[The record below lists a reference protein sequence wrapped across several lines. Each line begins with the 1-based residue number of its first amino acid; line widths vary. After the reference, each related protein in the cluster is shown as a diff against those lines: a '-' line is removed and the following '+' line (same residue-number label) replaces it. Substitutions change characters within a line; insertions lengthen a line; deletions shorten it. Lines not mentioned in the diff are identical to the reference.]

1 MRGFKIKVVSFI
13 FVFLLLI
20 GVYFVFS
27 VSLNQKASYPNPKN
41 YTPNFWFNTEEKY
54 FPCSPLGFN
63 YDKNLNE
70 LPAKEVKAKYDSL
83 STKEK
88 LNHFTVFYNVIDN
101 GNQWIYEYHLYY
113 VFNEFTNEHYGD
125 WERVDVYVDKNT
137 KKSTKVI
144 GFAHNGSKTK
154 IILANNEL
162 NNPKT
167 NHQRILVEKG
177 SHANC
182 PDGNNNG
189 MPDRFFDTSNKNSY
203 LTTGM
208 LSYSDWSLQDKLY
221 GPKIKWDD
229 KRYKLVSIND
239 LEKEYGKI
247 FSLNRK
253 VISKAETLGSFPIK
267 IKINFSAG
275 KCSYRINKKVY
286 TLKGVGGSPPSNPWQ
301 RKEYYNPKI
310 AQPIK
315 NPIKHIVK
323 VFSQKVTQFASKT
336 EDLAERTIT
345 RLKEIIPLTNKQ
357 KENLLTA
364 EIKRKAVFYQSNR
377 ETTAIQTPKKEMPET
392 SKINSKKEIKKE
404 AKKIEEPSSKAEKIE
419 KREVIEKEKKEVN
432 KDKEDKK
439 KKKKEKEVKKK
450 KKKTKKEEINW
461 CSLEDQYQVDQSEVI
476 FNEIA
481 WMGTKDSSYNEWI
494 ELKNL
499 TGNEINL
506 TGWQIQNK
514 NQKLKLVFP
523 EIKIPPYG
531 FFLLERTDDDSVPNI
546 KADLIYKGAIRNS
559 NEALFL
565 FDRNCK
571 LKDKVE
577 ANPSWPAGDNSSFR
591 TMERKKNLS
600 WQTSKNDGGTP
611 KKENSSGYIEK
622 EYIIGG
628 GGGGNET
635 SNKNKNT
642 SKNNPKIYPKI
653 LISEVYIGSEDN
665 PKDEFV
671 ELYNPNDEDVN
682 LSGWYIQRKTEK
694 AKKFSSYATSKLFSG
709 KEIPK
714 KGYFLIARKNSS
726 FEDFVDVIVEN
737 PLTSNNTLV
746 LKNPNR
752 EIVDEVNWKEIHLDK
767 SYGRRWENNT
777 YKNTDN
783 CEIDF
788 EIQKPTPKAKNEEY
802 KNQPPNAKFAFS
814 PSIPI
819 VGQEVKLDACSS
831 SDDSSISFYLWDLN
845 SEVSS
850 STSCTTTYAFLNS
863 GEFEISLKVVDDQ
876 NASSTATSTINVLP
890 SPSLDVVIN
899 EIAWMGTA
907 SSTSDEW
914 IELYNNTDSD
924 IDLTGWKILK
934 NDKEF
939 IRFSTSTIPSCSFYL
954 LERTNDNTISNID
967 ADLVYK
973 GALKNT
979 GERLELVDKKGNLID
994 LVDCPDRWFAG
1005 SNETKQTM
1013 ERVNSREQGYKET
1026 NWKNNNGVVHFG
1038 KDAGG
1043 NDILG
1048 TPKGRNSA
1056 SDIYVPYDFSSIQ
1069 EAIDN
1074 AYASSTIY
1082 VYPQTYKENLII
1094 QKPVKIIGIE
1104 QNEQKPKLMPGD
1116 SDEPGILIKS
1126 NNVEVRNFNISGFD
1140 KSGGIFLENSENC
1153 VISNNLTENNDI
1165 GIYIKS
1171 SENNYLKNNLSKNN
1185 RIGIYLWSSKFN
1197 NLTENQ
1203 FSDNDKNF
1211 VVEVEYENNIDQT
1224 NKSNKKPIYYL
1235 VNQED
1240 TIINGASSTPAF
1252 IYLINCKDI
1261 TIENVNIEN
1270 EYTGISLVNSS
1281 STCAVLNSEIK
1292 NCFYGIS
1299 LLDSSSNLLE
1309 KNYIASTSMAIKLD
1323 SSSYNK
1329 ISENKIENSLKH
1341 PSYSPSGIGIHL
1353 FRSYLNEFNSNY
1365 ISKAQDVAFQILGN
1379 SSSNTFFSNK
1389 ITENN
1394 LAFDIH
1400 SCSNNEFYKNHII
1413 ENEEII
1419 SSGNACYK
1427 FYNNDFSSN
1436 YENKFQWSNCGYFYN
1451 EKLKIGNHY
1460 DFYDEEE
1467 EGCIDEDN
1475 DNICDLPLHLFESI
1489 STTTPTSMDKYPLV
1503 SFSIE

>member
-13 FVFLLLI
+13 FIFLLLI

-27 VSLNQKASYPNPKN
+27 VSLNQKAPYPNPKN
-41 YTPNFWFNTEEKY
+41 YAPNFWFDTEEKY
-54 FPCSPLGFN
+54 FPCSPLDFN

-70 LPAKEVKAKYDSL
+70 LPAEEAKAKYDSL
-83 STKEK
+83 SIEEK
-88 LNHFTVFYNVIDN
+88 LNYFTVFCNVIDN
-101 GNQWIYEYHLYY
+101 SNQWIYEYHLYY

-137 KKSTKVI
+137 KKPTKVI

-162 NNPKT
+162 DNPKT

-177 SHANC
+177 SHASC
-182 PDGNNNG
+182 PDGNNDG
-189 MPDRFFDTSNKNSY
+189 LYSRFSDVSNWNSGY
-203 LTTGM
+203 GVRK
-208 LSYSDWSLQDKLY
+208 WSLQDKLY
-221 GPKIKWDD
+221 GPKIKWND
-229 KRYKLVSIND
+229 KRYRLISIND
-239 LEKEYGKI
+239 LEKEYSQKY
-247 FSLNRK
+247 SLQKR
-253 VISKAETLGSFPIK
+253 VISKAENLGIDLLEVS
-267 IKINFSAG
+267 KINKIRSFQ
-275 KCSYRINKKVY
+275 NKHIYIAKK
-286 TLKGVGGSPPSNPWQ
+286 LAGSPPSNPWQ

-315 NPIKHIVK
+315 NPIKQLAE
-323 VFSQKVTQFASKT
+323 VFSQKFTQFTSKT
-336 EDLAERTIT
+336 KDLAERTII

-364 EIKRKAVFYQSNR
+364 EIKKKAVFRQSNR
-377 ETTAIQTPKKEMPET
+377 ETPPMQTYKEEMPES

-404 AKKIEEPSSKAEKIE
+404 AKKIEEPSNKAEKTE
-419 KREVIEKEKKEVN
+419 KREIIEKEKKEMN
-432 KDKEDKK
+432 KNKEDKK
-439 KKKKEKEVKKK
+439 KKEKKKEVKKK
-450 KKKTKKEEINW
+450 KKKKKKKEKEEINW
-461 CSLEDQYQVDQSEVI
+461 CSLEDQYQIDQEEAI

-481 WMGTKDSSYNEWI
+481 WMGTEDSSYNEWI

-499 TGNEINL
+499 TGNEIDL

-531 FFLLERTDDDSVPNI
+531 FILLERTDDDSVPDI

-565 FDRNCK
+565 FDKNCK
-571 LKDKVE
+571 LKDRVE
-577 ANPSWPAGDNSSFR
+577 ADSSWPAGSNLSFR

-600 WQTSKNDGGTP
+600 WQTSKNIGGTP
-611 KKENSSGYIEK
+611 KKENSSGYVEK

-628 GGGGNET
+628 GDGGNET

-653 LISEVYIGSEDN
+653 LISEVYIGSEGN

-671 ELYNPNDEDVN
+671 ELYNPNNEDVN
-682 LSGWYIQRKTEK
+682 LSGWYILRKTEN
-694 AKKFSSYATSKLFSG
+694 AKSFSSYATSKLFSN
-709 KEIPK
+709 KKIPK

-726 FEDFVDVIVEN
+726 FEDFADVIIEN
-737 PLTSNNTLV
+737 PLASNNTLV
-746 LKNPNR
+746 LKNPNK
-752 EIVDEVNWKEIHLDK
+752 EIVDEINWKEIPLNK
-767 SYGRRWENNT
+767 SYGRKWENNI
-777 YKNTDN
+777 YKDTDN

-802 KNQPPNAKFAFS
+802 KNQPPIAKFTFS
-814 PSIPI
+814 PSISI
-819 VGQEVKLDACSS
+819 VGQEVKFDACSS
-831 SDDSSISFYLWDLN
+831 SDDSSISFYLWN
-845 SEVSS
+845 FNNKISS
-850 STSCTTTYAFLNS
+850 STSCTTTYTFINS
-863 GEFEISLKVVDDQ
+863 GEFEISLKVVDEQ

-914 IELYNNTDSD
+914 MELYNNTASD
-924 IDLTGWKILK
+924 IDLTDWKILK
-934 NDKEF
+934 NGKEF
-939 IRFSTSTIPSCSFYL
+939 IRFSTSTIPAHGFYL
-954 LERTNDNTISNID
+954 LERTDDNTISDIK
-967 ADLVYK
+967 ADLIYK
-973 GALKNT
+973 GTLKNA

-994 LVDCPDRWFAG
+994 LVDCSNGWFAG

-1026 NWKNNNGVVHFG
+1026 NWKNNNGIVHFG

-1043 NDILG
+1043 NDVLG
-1048 TPKGRNSA
+1048 TPKKRNSV
-1056 SDIYVPYDFSSIQ
+1056 SSIYVPYDFSSIQ
-1069 EAIDN
+1069 KAIDN
-1074 AYASSTIY
+1074 AYTSSTIY
-1082 VYPQTYKENLII
+1082 VYPQTYNENLVI
-1094 QKPVKIIGIE
+1094 QKPIKIIGIE
-1104 QNEQKPKLMPGD
+1104 QDQQKPKLMPGD
-1116 SDEPGILIKS
+1116 SNKPGILVKS
-1126 NNVEVRNFNISGFD
+1126 HNVEVRNFNVSDFD
-1140 KSGGIFLENSENC
+1140 KSKGIFLENSKNC

-1171 SENNYLKNNLSKNN
+1171 SKNNYLENNLSRNN
-1185 RIGIYLWSSKFN
+1185 RIGIHLCSSKFN

-1211 VVEVEYENNIDQT
+1211 IVEVEYENNIDKT

-1240 TIINGASSTPAF
+1240 KIINGASSTPAF
-1252 IYLINCKDI
+1252 IYLINCKNV

-1299 LLDSSSNLLE
+1299 LLNSSSNLLE
-1309 KNYIASTSMAIKLD
+1309 KNYIASTSMAVKLD
-1323 SSSYNK
+1323 FSSYNK
-1329 ISENKIENSLKH
+1329 ISENKIENCLKH
-1341 PSYSPSGIGIHL
+1341 PLHPTQSGIGIYL
-1353 FRSYLNEFNSNY
+1353 YGSYLNEFNSNC
-1365 ISKAQDVAFQILGN
+1365 ISKTQDAAFRILGN
-1379 SSSNTFFSNK
+1379 SNSNIFFSNK
-1389 ITENN
+1389 ITENK

-1400 SCSNNEFYKNHII
+1400 SCSNNEFFKNHII
-1413 ENEEII
+1413 ENEKII
-1419 SSGNACYK
+1419 SSGSACYK

-1460 DFYDEEE
+1460 DFYDEAE